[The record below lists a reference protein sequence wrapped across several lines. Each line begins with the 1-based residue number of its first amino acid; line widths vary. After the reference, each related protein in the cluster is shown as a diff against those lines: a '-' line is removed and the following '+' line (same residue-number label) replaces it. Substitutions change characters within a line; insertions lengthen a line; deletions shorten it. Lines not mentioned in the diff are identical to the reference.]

1 MKPKTLAIL
10 AGSTVVVLAA
20 AYFISS
26 GNEASVRSRTVEKG
40 KEPALAPDLAKRV
53 NDAAKITIKKGD
65 QETILERSGSRWLVA
80 SRSGYPADFEKVRTA
95 LIGLSDAKIVAEKT
109 SKPERYELIGVKDF
123 DPAAKDSQTMLVT
136 VNDASGAVL
145 ASIILGKAEEA
156 PKSGD
161 SPFGMPTGKY
171 FVRRAGE
178 AQSYLADIKPP
189 GDASPLNWMKREMIA
204 LSRARTRSATVTHAA
219 AEGQPAGE
227 TLTALKAKAED
238 AEFSLESLP
247 AGRELNYPGSP
258 SQVATALEYITF
270 DDVKPASE
278 VDLAKEPVATT
289 VFRTFDGL
297 VLTAKLSKLDGKDW
311 MTLEA
316 DSDPAILA
324 AAQAKPEAKPDDAK
338 DKPAQ
343 DGLKNAETKPDE
355 TKPAESK
362 PEEPKKTEPPTPPSG
377 VTFKT
382 PDEIKSEVDDLNSK
396 LKGWAFQI
404 PDYKAKQIASHVND
418 LLKPAEPPT
427 NPTQGP
433 AIPPGP
439 GGPSLVPEESGPTPL
454 PPPAPLPAE
463 PPKSEPPKSEP
474 PKSEPP
480 PTTEP
485 PKQDPPKE
493 EPKK

>member
-1 MKPKTLAIL
+1 VKPKTLAIL

-316 DSDPAILA
+316 ASDPAILA
-324 AAQAKPEAKPDDAK
+324 AAQAKTETEKK
-338 DKPAQ
+338 EEPAQ
-343 DGLKNAETKPDE
+343 EGLKNAETKP
-355 TKPAESK
+355 
-362 PEEPKKTEPPTPPSG
+362 EEATKTEPPTPPSG

-454 PPPAPLPAE
+454 PPPAPPPA
-463 PPKSEPPKSEP
+463 EP